1 MDSALAGAPGPHC
14 YTAAGRTRPMMNAM
28 TVTPPKLNPARCP
41 LCGHAN
47 QCAMELARATGTT
60 PAPCWCT
67 EVKFAPELLDR
78 IPDEAQRRACVCQAC
93 ATSV

>member
-1 MDSALAGAPGPHC
+1 MDSALASVFGPHC
-14 YTAAGRTRPMMNAM
+14 YTAIGRTHLMMQTM
-28 TVTPPKLNPARCP
+28 TIPPRKLNPAQCP

-47 QCAMELARATGTT
+47 QCAMELARATGEP

-67 EVKFAPELLDR
+67 EVKFNPELLDR